1 MQNINFQVQDLIISL
16 KDFNEKLKI
25 LERNCTECLYFKEDA
40 YHCGHWKAQV
50 PAKVIVTGC
59 DSFDFDIPF

>member
-1 MQNINFQVQDLIISL
+1 MQNIHFQVQDLLISL

-25 LERNCTECLYFKEDA
+25 LERNCTDCLHFKEEVYFCNHYRA
-40 YHCGHWKAQV
+40 TV

-59 DSFDFDIPF
+59 DSFYIDIPF

>member
-1 MQNINFQVQDLIISL
+1 MQNIHFQVQDLLISL

-25 LERNCTECLYFKEDA
+25 LERNCTDCFYFKEDV
-40 YHCGHWKAQV
+40 YYCDYWKATV

-59 DSFDFDIPF
+59 DGFYIDIPF